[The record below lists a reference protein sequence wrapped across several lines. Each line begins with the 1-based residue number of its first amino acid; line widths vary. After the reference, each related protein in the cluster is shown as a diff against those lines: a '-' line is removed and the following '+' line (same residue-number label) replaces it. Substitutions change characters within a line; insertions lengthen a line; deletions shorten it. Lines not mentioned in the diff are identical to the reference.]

1 MKNKE
6 FDYCKGFSCGKTF
19 ITRCLYETLPCPMD
33 TSSLTDADMQKLAD
47 AIDSEMSC
55 WLEWLKHGDITEDK
69 YQEQWWQSMEY
80 LGFMFG
86 MTYYEDED

>member
-1 MKNKE
+1 
-6 FDYCKGFSCGKTF
+6 
-19 ITRCLYETLPCPMD
+19 
-33 TSSLTDADMQKLAD
+33 MQKLAD

-86 MTYYEDED
+86 MTYYEDYD

>member
-1 MKNKE
+1 MEK

-47 AIDSEMSC
+47 AIEYEMS
-55 WLEWLKHGDITEDK
+55 EWYEWRDNGDITQDK
-69 YQEQWWQSMEY
+69 CDAQWWQIMEDVGY
-80 LGFMFG
+80 NFG
-86 MTYYEDED
+86 MTYYEDYD